1 MTDRYGYVVIP
12 AWEYDIVAEEGI
24 FSTGGVCIFV
34 DKKDAIEWGTKN
46 AQLLMPEEV
55 VQVYVGNIE
64 KEVPI
69 IELYTS
75 FYLASVDVDL
85 LEGESNHAPELLA
98 DEDIPMVW
106 YTKERIPT
114 LCIVHT
120 EQIPI

>member
-1 MTDRYGYVVIP
+1 MTERYGYVVIP

-34 DKKDAIEWGTKN
+34 DKKDAIAWGEKN

-55 VQVYVGNIE
+55 VQVYVQNIQ

-69 IELYTS
+69 IELYTN
-75 FYLASVDVDL
+75 FYLASIDVDL
-85 LEGESNHAPELLA
+85 LERESNYAPELLA
-98 DEDIPMVW
+98 EEDLPMLW
-106 YTKERIPT
+106 FTKERIPT
-114 LCIVHT
+114 LCIIHT